1 MAPFQLTL
9 SLLLAVITTSANAVS
24 TTWEAHPSHP
34 TLPGTAPNCNK
45 WYTAK
50 KDDDCSTV
58 QRDYGISADDFF
70 RWNPSVSK
78 DCKKNFW
85 VDTSY
90 CVGVGPAIITETP
103 TPTVPTADGSSTTTT
118 SIQTTKT
125 MPIISTPGDN
135 GTSTGKATYTFNHP
149 TTTWTPPPPPS
160 ETAWPPTKTQPGQ
173 PTSCTK
179 WHEVMIGD
187 TCDIITSRYSSWM
200 SKEDLLGWNPGLQE
214 DCNAPLVG
222 YYLCVMVRPA
232 GYSITYPTGSTPVV
246 IPDPT
251 PYTSPPPVCP
261 NTTDIELPPSPTQ
274 SGMPSKCQLYYH
286 ATAGDSCSKI
296 LSQYNMPEKLLHE
309 WNPALGPDCKGLL
322 PNYYYCL
329 LPSGFVPMPLTVTT
343 APAPI
348 QTGITSNCKAWWRRN
363 QTETCSDI
371 VLSFGTFSEEDFKAW
386 NPAVGQK
393 LKRQLT
399 FNGPNRM
406 EIGTVSPCLVLLPH
420 ARRLS
425 QLSQQASRASQTEGD
440 CYDVARKNGI
450 TVDDF
455 LAWNPDV
462 RVGQH
467 DCRVLPVD
475 YEVCVGIRPKPP
487 IPGCAPISTSTTT
500 SSNITLY
507 PPTRTSWHKTLTT
520 TTLVTKC
527 EDPSS
532 STCATAIVTTTRVV
546 TLPPPPTTAPT
557 NPTFVT
563 TTTAPTQD
571 GNSSSPGSGES
582 TLPPPPSPSSGPP
595 STNSSTPTTPSTKGP
610 VESSSRP
617 TGGHGT
623 VTGPPPPEASSTIT
637 VTTTITTQCSTTST
651 MNTSETDDT
660 TVVTATMM
668 TWCSTSSV
676 SSMSE
681 SDDTTVVT
689 ATASEP
695 SMTIMHV

>member
-9 SLLLAVITTSANAVS
+9 SLLLAVITSANAVS

-90 CVGVGPAIITETP
+90 CVGVGPAITTETP
-103 TPTVPTADGSSTTTT
+103 TPTVPTTDGSSTTTT

-125 MPIISTPGDN
+125 TPIISTPGDN

-187 TCDIITSRYSSWM
+187 TCDIIISRYSSWM
-200 SKEDLLGWNPGLQE
+200 SKEDLLEWNPGLQE

-329 LPSGFVPMPLTVTT
+329 LPSGFIPMPLTVTT
-343 APAPI
+343 TPAPI

-371 VLSFGTFSEEDFKAW
+371 ALSFGTFSDEDFKAW

-393 LKRQLT
+393 CTGLINGNWYCIVVPGTPSTRTAPVPAFPTSVPRQ
-399 FNGPNRM
+399 PNV
-406 EIGTVSPCLVLLPH
+406 IKNCTQWWHVSD
-420 ARRLS
+420 
-425 QLSQQASRASQTEGD
+425 EDD
-440 CYDVARKNGI
+440 CYDVSRKNGI

-462 RVGQH
+462 RINQH

-475 YEVCVGIRPKPP
+475 YEHKYHNLVQHDT
-487 IPGCAPISTSTTT
+487 IPTNEDLLAQDPNHHNARYQMQGPLLIHLRHDNSNHNENCDSTST
-500 SSNITLY
+500 
-507 PPTRTSWHKTLTT
+507 
-520 TTLVTKC
+520 
-527 EDPSS
+527 
-532 STCATAIVTTTRVV
+532 
-546 TLPPPPTTAPT
+546 PTTAPT
-557 NPTFVT
+557 NPIFVT
-563 TTTAPTQD
+563 TTTAPSQG

-582 TLPPPPSPSSGPP
+582 TLPPSPPSSPSSGPP
-595 STNSSTPTTPSTKGP
+595 FTNSSTPITPSTKGP
-610 VESSSRP
+610 VESSSQP

-637 VTTTITTQCSTTST
+637 VTTTIATQCSTTST
-651 MNTSETDDT
+651 ANTSEPDDT
-660 TVVTATMM
+660 TVVTATM
-668 TWCSTSSV
+668 TTRCSTSGST
-676 SSMSE
+676 SQSQ
-681 SDDTTVVT
+681 
-689 ATASEP
+689 TASEP
-695 SMTIMHV
+695 SMTIMHE

>member
-9 SLLLAVITTSANAVS
+9 SLLLAVITASANAVS

-58 QRDYGISADDFF
+58 QRGYGISADDFF

-90 CVGVGPAIITETP
+90 CVGVGPAITTGTP
-103 TPTVPTADGSSTTTT
+103 TPTIPTADGSSTTTT

-125 MPIISTPGDN
+125 TPVISTPGDN

-187 TCDIITSRYSSWM
+187 TCDIIASRYSSWM
-200 SKEDLLGWNPGLQE
+200 SKEDLLEWNSGLQE

-251 PYTSPPPVCP
+251 PYTLPPPFCP
-261 NTTDIELPPSPTQ
+261 NTTDIELHPSPTQ
-274 SGMPSKCQLYYH
+274 SGMPSQCQLYYH

-329 LPSGFVPMPLTVTT
+329 LPSGFIPMPLTVTT
-343 APAPI
+343 TPAPI

-371 VLSFGTFSEEDFKAW
+371 ALSFGTFSEEDFKAW

-393 LKRQLT
+393 CTGLIHQLT

-406 EIGTVSPCLVLLPH
+406 GIGTVSRCLVLLPH

-425 QLSQQASRASQTEGD
+425 QLSQQVSHASQIEDD

-462 RVGQH
+462 RIGQH
-467 DCRVLPVD
+467 DCKILPVD

-487 IPGCAPISTSTTT
+487 IPGCAPISTNTTT

-532 STCATAIVTTTRVV
+532 STCATATVTTTRIV

-563 TTTAPTQD
+563 TTTAPSQS

-582 TLPPPPSPSSGPP
+582 TLPPPSSPSSGPP
-595 STNSSTPTTPSTKGP
+595 FTNRSTPITPSTKGP
-610 VESSSRP
+610 VESSSQP

-651 MNTSETDDT
+651 MNTSEPDDT
-660 TVVTATMM
+660 TVVTTTM
-668 TWCSTSSV
+668 TTRCSTSGST
-676 SSMSE
+676 SQIQ
-681 SDDTTVVT
+681 
-689 ATASEP
+689 TASEP
-695 SMTIMHV
+695 SMTIMRV